1 MWKLLGTLALGL
13 TAYQG
18 MVSVKEEDDDSDNHL
33 LKRPSKKPKKAV
45 TQSKPVSG
53 KAGTHPKCQ
62 SASTVRYTTSC
73 DGIHTHVHC
82 PQLAAFTPRPCARSL
97 HSPLPRSR
105 SLRKRRLP
113 LLWRSILI
121 EMTWM
126 RTGATEAA
134 ITKGFRLRR
143 YVFLAAH
150 AHVLVLN

>member
-1 MWKLLGTLALGL
+1 MLGTLALGL

-53 KAGTHPKCQ
+53 KAGTHQKSQ
-62 SASTVRYTTSC
+62 SASTVRYTTSR
-73 DGIHTHVHC
+73 DGIHTHVNC

-97 HSPLPRSR
+97 HSPLPPRSR

-113 LLWRSILI
+113 PLA
-121 EMTWM
+121 T
-126 RTGATEAA
+126 RTTALVRRQHAA
-134 ITKGFRLRR
+134 MSLCTCEVIS
-143 YVFLAAH
+143 FLAYSTSKTYPPKS
-150 AHVLVLN
+150 